1 MSATTTA
8 HPGEPPVTAAS
19 ARTTRG
25 ETDEGPGGRPAF
37 PDGFVWGAATAA
49 YQIEGAWDEDGR
61 GCSIW
66 DSFSRV
72 PGKVADG
79 HTGDV
84 ACDHYHRY
92 SEDVRL
98 MAGLGLAAYR
108 FSVAWP
114 RVRPTGSGP
123 VNPHGLD
130 FYDRL
135 VDDLLAHGIAPYPT
149 LYHWDLPQALEDCGG
164 WTSRDVAYRF
174 ADYAVAV
181 HDRLGDRIRTW
192 TTLNEPWVAAFL
204 GYGSGVHAPGRQ
216 SPAAAFRAAHHLLLG
231 HGLAASAL
239 RTAGAAEIALT
250 LNLAPVIGPGDAAPA
265 IATVDGLLN
274 RQFLDPALRGSYP
287 GDVLEIAARHGG
299 LDHIRDGDLEIIRQP
314 LELLGI
320 NYYNPSFVSSAPGEP
335 ANPAFP
341 GTEGVRFDPPAGPTT
356 AMDWPIDPAGLE
368 SLLLRLSRDYPEVGL
383 LVTENGAAFD
393 DVVQDGRV
401 SDPERVGYLDAHL
414 RAAHAAISA
423 GADLRGYLVWSLL
436 DNFEW
441 AYGYHKRFGIVYVD
455 FATQRRI
462 PKESALWYREVIGRN
477 GLSYGSQGDR

>member
-1 MSATTTA
+1 MSTTTSA
-8 HPGEPPVTAAS
+8 NGGEP
-19 ARTTRG
+19 
-25 ETDEGPGGRPAF
+25 GRLVF

-49 YQIEGAWDEDGR
+49 YQIEGACDEDGR
-61 GCSIW
+61 GSSIW
-66 DSFSRV
+66 DGFSRL

-92 SEDVRL
+92 ADDVRL
-98 MAGLGLAAYR
+98 MAGLGLRAYR

-114 RVRPTGSGP
+114 RVLPTGSGP
-123 VNPHGLD
+123 VNPLGLD

-135 VDDLLAHGIAPYPT
+135 VDELLAHGVTPYPT
-149 LYHWDLPQALEDCGG
+149 LYHWDLPQALEDMGG

-174 ADYAVAV
+174 ADYATAV
-181 HDRLGDRIRTW
+181 HARLGDRVRTW

-204 GYGSGVHAPGRQ
+204 GYCSGVHAPGRR

-239 RTAGAAEIALT
+239 RTAGAAEIALV
-250 LNLAPVIGPGDAAPA
+250 LNLAPVIGPDGGEDGTSAPV
-265 IATVDGLLN
+265 TLVDGLLN
-274 RQFLDPALRGSYP
+274 RQFLDPALRGRYP
-287 GDVLEIAARHGG
+287 GDVLDIAARHGG
-299 LDHIRDGDLEIIRQP
+299 LGHIEDGDLEIIHQP
-314 LELLGI
+314 IELLGI
-320 NYYNPSFVSSAPGEP
+320 NYYNPSFVSPAPGAP
-335 ANPAFP
+335 ASRAFP
-341 GTEGVRFDPPAGPTT
+341 GSEGIGFDPPPGPTT
-356 AMDWPIDPAGLE
+356 AMGWPIVPAGLE

-393 DVVQDGRV
+393 DVVRDGRV
-401 SDPERVGYLDAHL
+401 CDTERIGYLDAHL
-414 RAAHAAISA
+414 RAAHAAMSA

-455 FATQRRI
+455 YATQRRI
-462 PKESALWYREVIGRN
+462 PKDSALWYREVISRN
-477 GLSYGSQGDR
+477 GLSYGAQGDR